1 MSTLNFE
8 EARHHMVVQ
17 QIQPWNVHDDNVLE
31 LLQRVPREDYVPAE
45 YRHFAFTDMNIP
57 LGNGQEMLSPKLE
70 AFILQA
76 VQPGPQEKVLEIGTG
91 SGYMT
96 ALLASQARHVIS
108 VEIDEQFHNSAA
120 EKLAAHQVNN
130 VTLEMGDASHGWDK
144 DRPYDVIVITGS
156 LPLLP
161 ENFQRSLNVG
171 GRLFAIVGEAPVM
184 EAMLITRVRENEWI
198 HQPLLET
205 CVPALLNAAQPD
217 HFSL

>member
-31 LLQRVPREDYVPAE
+31 LLHRVPREDYVPEA

-57 LGNGQEMLSPKLE
+57 LGNGQEMLPPKLE

-76 VQPGPQEKVLEIGTG
+76 LQLKPQDKVLEIGTG

-108 VEIDEQFHNSAA
+108 VEIDEKLHNSAA
-120 EKLAAHQVNN
+120 EKLAAHQVKN
-130 VTLEMGDASHGWDK
+130 VTLEMGDAGQGWEK
-144 DRPYDVIVITGS
+144 DRPYDAIVVTGS

-161 ENFQRSLNVG
+161 ESFQRSLNVG
-171 GRLFAIVGEAPVM
+171 GRLFVILGEAPVM
-184 EAMLITRVRENEWI
+184 EAMLITRSGDNEWT

-205 CVPALLNAAQPD
+205 CVPALVNAPQPD